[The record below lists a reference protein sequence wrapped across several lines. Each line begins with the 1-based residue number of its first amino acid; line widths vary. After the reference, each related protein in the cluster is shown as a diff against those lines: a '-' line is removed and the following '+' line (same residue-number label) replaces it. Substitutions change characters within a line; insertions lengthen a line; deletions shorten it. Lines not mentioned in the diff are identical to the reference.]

1 MTETIKKMSTKPL
14 VAWGLFFLIY
24 IIFIFVF
31 SYLYPYGADEYILK
45 RDTLWGAIASYFQSY
60 MSENAR
66 IGLLA
71 NNIILYL
78 GKWSFLILNPLVQIV
93 WLLSFFALVYL
104 RLPDFNKLSDFP
116 SMLLIALLSVFAVA
130 QPDNTLFWI
139 GGACNYSWSALPF
152 FWILTWLR
160 LEYKAKGNLNLSKKY
175 ALALFFIALALGMSS
190 ENSGP
195 LTMGLIVC
203 FAAAFHIA
211 ALKLKKHFWLI
222 ALGLALGIG
231 LLFGAPAMWNRLNTD
246 IFDYFNN
253 SSLRDKLL
261 WHISHIHFY
270 IKAMFLIPA
279 ITFIALLIC
288 SLDRDKPERFKNE
301 NYILAVIFAIS
312 SWILAAVLF
321 AIPLITGRCFY
332 TASVA
337 ALISFLFTLI
347 YLREAYKFQAVKY
360 CAMLAFA
367 WAVAFTPVFA
377 YPYLNLHRQDEARAN
392 AIAQAKESGAKT
404 VFLIPYKYLKGP
416 NDNLTIMFYDPVFGF
431 LGYANYLDM
440 AIQTDIMK
448 EAAYLYI
455 FSNPNVI

>member
-1 MTETIKKMSTKPL
+1 MTETIKNFKAKPL
-14 VAWGLFFLIY
+14 AIWGLFFFTYVLF
-24 IIFIFVF
+24 IFIL
-31 SYLYPYGADEYILK
+31 SYLYPYGADEYIL
-45 RDTLWGAIASYFQSY
+45 RRQTLWGALEQYFFSYGV
-60 MSENAR
+60 ENAR
-66 IGLLA
+66 IGLIA

-78 GKWSFLILNPLVQIV
+78 GKWSFLILNPIVQTI
-93 WLLSFFALVYL
+93 WILSFFALVHL
-104 RLPDFNKLSDFP
+104 RLPDFKKLSDFP
-116 SMLLIALLSVFAVA
+116 AVLLIALLSVFAVA

-152 FWILTWLR
+152 LWILTWLR
-160 LEYKAKGNLNLSKKY
+160 LEYKAKGNLNLSKK
-175 ALALFFIALALGMSS
+175 AIAGLFFIALALGMSS

-203 FAAAFHIA
+203 FAAGFYMAG
-211 ALKLKKHFWLI
+211 LKLKKHFWLI

-270 IKAMFLIPA
+270 IKAMFLIPV

-288 SLDRDKPERFKNE
+288 ALDKDKPARFKNE
-301 NYILAVIFAIS
+301 NYILAVIFFIC
-312 SWILAAVLF
+312 SWILACVLF
-321 AIPLITGRCFY
+321 AVPFITGRCFY

-337 ALISFLFTLI
+337 ALISFVFTLI
-347 YLREAYKFQAVKY
+347 YLQEAYKFQAVKY
-360 CAMLAFA
+360 CSMLALA
-367 WAVAFTPVFA
+367 CAIAFTPVFA
-377 YPYLNLHRQDEARAN
+377 YPYLNLHRQDKARQN
-392 AIAQAKESGAKT
+392 DIAQAKGRGSKT
-404 VFLIPYKYLKGP
+404 VFLMPYKYIKGP

-431 LGYANYLDM
+431 IGYSDYLGLRV
-440 AIQTDIMK
+440 QTDERE
-448 EAAYLYI
+448 EALSLYM